1 MTTAIANKVD
11 MVQRVSLTKRA
22 RSPRVGSL
30 VSRRG
35 KGLLVVLELDTVA
48 ARTNRHDAITL
59 ARCLPLVGGSVW
71 INTDNLTLVR
81 F

>member
-1 MTTAIANKVD
+1 MTTAIAPKVD
-11 MVQRVSLTKRA
+11 MVKLVSLAKRD

-48 ARTNRHDAITL
+48 ARTNRHEAITL

-71 INTDNLTLVR
+71 INTDNLALVR